1 MSSTL
6 LISYINQYG
15 YLGLYIILGISI
27 LGLPIPDET
36 LMVFIGFLTIK
47 GNLHGRRLLFNL
59 ILMFCLMTGVINKLS
74 LNFCG

>member
-36 LMVFIGFLTIK
+36 LIVFIGFLTIK
-47 GNLHGRRLLFNL
+47 GNLHGRWLLFNL